1 MLTFAF
7 CIITFFI
14 GFAFSVWY
22 LFSIVSTFSKV
33 SDGTGMTYD
42 AWCAELEQLRQQPIQ
57 QPKTTSVD
65 LLSSLKSGAFYG
77 NFIIEKLE
85 ELLILDKERDAE
97 LKRKQDADDLKEEE
111 DYENNI
117 GEFILWQEYLKKQSE
132 NKSSSEGI
140 PREYPKEYP
149 KEYPDN
155 QDIPLNKNMIRD
167 SQKSKSDILKSTL

>member
-7 CIITFFI
+7 CIITFFV
-14 GFAFSVWY
+14 GFAFSIWY
-22 LFSIVSTFSKV
+22 LFSIVIATFSKV
-33 SDGTGMTYD
+33 SDGTGITYD
-42 AWCAELEQLRQQPIQ
+42 AWCAELQQLRQQPIQ
-57 QPKTTSVD
+57 PPIQPPIQQSKTTSVD
-65 LLSSLKSGAFYG
+65 LLSSLRSGAFYG

-111 DYENNI
+111 DYKNNI

-132 NKSSSEGI
+132 NKSNSEGI

-149 KEYPDN
+149 DN
-155 QDIPLNKNMIRD
+155 QGIPLNKNIIRD
-167 SQKSKSDILKSTL
+167 SQKIKI

>member
-7 CIITFFI
+7 CIITFFV
-14 GFAFSVWY
+14 GFAFSIWY
-22 LFSIVSTFSKV
+22 LFSIVIATFSKV
-33 SDGTGMTYD
+33 SDGTVITYD
-42 AWCAELEQLRQQPIQ
+42 AWCAELQQLRQQPIQPPIQ

-97 LKRKQDADDLKEEE
+97 LKRKQDTDDLKEEEE

-132 NKSSSEGI
+132 NKSNSEGI
-140 PREYPKEYP
+140 PQGSFDY
-149 KEYPDN
+149 
-155 QDIPLNKNMIRD
+155 QGIPTIDDLIED
-167 SQKSKSDILKSTL
+167 SQKSTSDNCKTSL

>member
-7 CIITFFI
+7 CIITFFV
-14 GFAFSVWY
+14 GFAFSIWY
-22 LFSIVSTFSKV
+22 LFSIVIATFSKV
-33 SDGTGMTYD
+33 SDGTGITYD
-42 AWCAELEQLRQQPIQ
+42 AWCAELQQLRQQPTQPPIQ

-65 LLSSLKSGAFYG
+65 LLSSLKSGAFYV

-111 DYENNI
+111 DYKNNI

-132 NKSSSEGI
+132 NKSNSEGI

-149 KEYPDN
+149 DN
-155 QDIPLNKNMIRD
+155 QGIPLGIPF
-167 SQKSKSDILKSTL
+167 IA